1 MKSSKNIGGLKVED
15 VWLFTKKN
23 CGLCD
28 EVRELLSLFDV
39 SIKEL
44 DIEEDPL
51 LLEKYMLEIPVVKIG
66 EEEMDYR
73 TIDYFEL
80 EKRLQ

>member
-1 MKSSKNIGGLKVED
+1 MAD
-15 VWLFTKKN
+15 VVLFSKKN

-28 EVRELLSLFDV
+28 EVRELLSLFEV

-44 DIEEDPL
+44 DIEKDPVL
-51 LLEKYMLEIPVVKIG
+51 QEKYMLEIPVVKIG
-66 EEEMDYR
+66 GEELDYR
-73 TIDYFEL
+73 SIDYFEL

>member
-1 MKSSKNIGGLKVED
+1 MED
-15 VWLFTKKN
+15 VVLFTKKK

-28 EVRELLSLFDV
+28 EVRDLLSLFNI

-44 DIEEDPL
+44 DIEEDPV
-51 LLEKYMLEIPVVKIG
+51 LLEKYMLEVPVVKIG
-66 EEEMDYR
+66 AEELDYPS
-73 TIDYFEL
+73 IDYYEL